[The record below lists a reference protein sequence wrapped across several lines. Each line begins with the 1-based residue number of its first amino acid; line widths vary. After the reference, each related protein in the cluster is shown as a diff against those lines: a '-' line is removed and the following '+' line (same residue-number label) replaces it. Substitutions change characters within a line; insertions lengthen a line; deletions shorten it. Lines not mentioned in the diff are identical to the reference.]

1 MKRNQSLVTSA
12 ATRIK
17 MKRLALKRIVW
28 EIPTVKTLKVDA
40 RKRVRLPD
48 VRPQQVLS
56 YENNGDGSFTLR
68 EVKEQSAEPF
78 PKGSLLKYLTKKRN
92 KEQLALLKGCTLERP

>member
-1 MKRNQSLVTSA
+1 VAEFERPWPLSDHLGVK
-12 ATRIK
+12 
-17 MKRLALKRIVW
+17 LAPESMLW

-56 YENNGDGSFTLR
+56 YQNNGDGSFTLR
-68 EVKEQSAEPF
+68 EMKEPTAEPF
-78 PKGSLLKYLTKKRN
+78 PKGSLLKYITRRRN
-92 KEQLALLKGCTLERP
+92 KEQLALLKGSTLDRP